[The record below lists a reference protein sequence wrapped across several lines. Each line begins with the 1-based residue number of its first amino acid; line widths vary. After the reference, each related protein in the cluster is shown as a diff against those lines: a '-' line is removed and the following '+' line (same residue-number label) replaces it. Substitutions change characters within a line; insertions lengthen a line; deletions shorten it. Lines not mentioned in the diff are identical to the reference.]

1 MIYRFFKK
9 FCIKFIQVSKD
20 DLTSTFNLEDD
31 LIIFKGKC
39 MSTNWVILIIAGL
52 FEILW
57 AIGLK
62 YTDGFTKLTPSILT
76 ILSMLVSIWL
86 LSISLKT
93 LPLGT
98 AYAVWV
104 GIGTV
109 GTVIAG
115 IILFNDSV
123 NLLRIISILFII
135 LGIIGL
141 KITTS

>member
-1 MIYRFFKK
+1 
-9 FCIKFIQVSKD
+9 
-20 DLTSTFNLEDD
+20 
-31 LIIFKGKC
+31 

-52 FEILW
+52 FEIFW

-62 YTDGFTKLTPSILT
+62 YTDGFSKLMPSVLT
-76 ILSMLVSIWL
+76 ILSMLISVWL

>member
-1 MIYRFFKK
+1 
-9 FCIKFIQVSKD
+9 
-20 DLTSTFNLEDD
+20 
-31 LIIFKGKC
+31 

-52 FEILW
+52 FEIFW

-62 YTDGFTKLTPSILT
+62 YTDGFSKLMPSILT
-76 ILSMLVSIWL
+76 ILSMLISVWL

>member
-1 MIYRFFKK
+1 
-9 FCIKFIQVSKD
+9 
-20 DLTSTFNLEDD
+20 
-31 LIIFKGKC
+31 

-52 FEILW
+52 FEIFW

-76 ILSMLVSIWL
+76 ILSMLISVWL

>member
-1 MIYRFFKK
+1 
-9 FCIKFIQVSKD
+9 
-20 DLTSTFNLEDD
+20 
-31 LIIFKGKC
+31 

-115 IILFNDSV
+115 IILLMI
-123 NLLRIISILFII
+123 LLIYLE
-135 LGIIGL
+135 L
-141 KITTS
+141 

>member
-1 MIYRFFKK
+1 
-9 FCIKFIQVSKD
+9 
-20 DLTSTFNLEDD
+20 
-31 LIIFKGKC
+31 

-52 FEILW
+52 FEIFW

-62 YTDGFTKLTPSILT
+62 YTDGFSKLIPSVLT
-76 ILSMLVSIWL
+76 ILSMLISVWL

-104 GIGTV
+104 GIGSV

>member
-1 MIYRFFKK
+1 
-9 FCIKFIQVSKD
+9 
-20 DLTSTFNLEDD
+20 
-31 LIIFKGKC
+31 
-39 MSTNWVILIIAGL
+39 MSWVTLIIAGI
-52 FEILW
+52 FEIFW

-62 YTDGFTKLTPSILT
+62 YTDGFTKLIPSLFT
-76 ILSMLVSIWL
+76 IFAMLISFWL

-104 GIGTV
+104 GIGTI

-115 IILFNDSV
+115 VILFNDSL
-123 NLLRIISILFII
+123 NLLRIVSIIFII

>member
-1 MIYRFFKK
+1 
-9 FCIKFIQVSKD
+9 
-20 DLTSTFNLEDD
+20 
-31 LIIFKGKC
+31 

-123 NLLRIISILFII
+123 NLLRIISIIFII

>member
-1 MIYRFFKK
+1 
-9 FCIKFIQVSKD
+9 
-20 DLTSTFNLEDD
+20 
-31 LIIFKGKC
+31 

-98 AYAVWV
+98 AYAIWV

-115 IILFNDSV
+115 IILFNDSI

>member
-1 MIYRFFKK
+1 
-9 FCIKFIQVSKD
+9 
-20 DLTSTFNLEDD
+20 
-31 LIIFKGKC
+31 
-39 MSTNWVILIIAGL
+39 MSWVTLIIAGI
-52 FEILW
+52 FEIFW

-62 YTDGFTKLTPSILT
+62 YTDGFTKLIPSLLT
-76 ILSMLVSIWL
+76 IFAMLISFWL

-104 GIGTV
+104 GIGTI

-115 IILFNDSV
+115 VILFNDSL
-123 NLLRIISILFII
+123 NLLRIVSIIFII

>member
-1 MIYRFFKK
+1 
-9 FCIKFIQVSKD
+9 
-20 DLTSTFNLEDD
+20 
-31 LIIFKGKC
+31 

-98 AYAVWV
+98 WHP
-104 GIGTV
+104 
-109 GTVIAG
+109 
-115 IILFNDSV
+115 
-123 NLLRIISILFII
+123 
-135 LGIIGL
+135 
-141 KITTS
+141 

>member
-1 MIYRFFKK
+1 
-9 FCIKFIQVSKD
+9 
-20 DLTSTFNLEDD
+20 
-31 LIIFKGKC
+31 